1 MNQINLK
8 TMTWEDLAQ
17 QIVKMGDLIRDQRD
31 LIEKQT
37 KMMDAQDKL
46 AENKLEIIKELRG
59 NNRLLLD
66 MLKAKESE

>member
-1 MNQINLK
+1 MNLK
-8 TMTWEDLAQ
+8 SMTWEDLAQ

-37 KMMDAQDKL
+37 KMMDAQAKL

>member
-1 MNQINLK
+1 MNLK
-8 TMTWEDLAQ
+8 SMTWEDLAQ